1 MKSYK
6 DPPLHDRLGRG
17 AEAKRKALEQLRARP
32 PIDENAAAE
41 RQAVRRARDA
51 AKEKSRAALKATGQ
65 LEADDAVRDAEPRGL
80 AAPPLPTRAER
91 KAIRDARY
99 AARKSRR

>member
-6 DPPLHDRLGRG
+6 DPPLHDRLGRA

-41 RQAVRRARDA
+41 RQAMRLARDV
-51 AKEKSRAALKATGQ
+51 AKEERRAALKTTEQ
-65 LEADDAVRDAEPRGL
+65 LKADETVRDAGPQAL
-80 AAPPLPTRAER
+80 AAPPVPTETER